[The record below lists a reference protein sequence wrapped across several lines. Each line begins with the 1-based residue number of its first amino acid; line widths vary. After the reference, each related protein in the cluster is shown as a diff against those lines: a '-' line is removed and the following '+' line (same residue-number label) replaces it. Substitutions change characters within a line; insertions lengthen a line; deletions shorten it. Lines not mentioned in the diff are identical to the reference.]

1 MIHDEGR
8 RIEERVTINQE
19 FESLGAFVREYVTNI
34 SRSGAFLRCNDPLP
48 IGTKIKVTFLVI
60 DDEVESVE
68 AVGEVVRVQNDPPGM
83 GVVFTQIDAKSDA
96 VLERM
101 LEKAKAARVP

>member
-1 MIHDEGR
+1 MIRDEGR

-19 FESLGAFVREYVTNI
+19 FESLDAFVREYVANI

-48 IGTKIKVTFLVI
+48 IGTKVKVQFLVI

-68 AVGEVVRVQNDPPGM
+68 AEGEVVRVQNDPPGM
-83 GVVFTQIDAKSDA
+83 GVVFTQVDAKSDA

-101 LEKAKAARVP
+101 LEKAKAARVT

>member
-1 MIHDEGR
+1 MIRDEGR

-19 FESLGAFVREYVTNI
+19 FESLDAFVREYVANI

-48 IGTKIKVTFLVI
+48 IGTKVKVAFLVI

-68 AVGEVVRVQNDPPGM
+68 AEGEVVRVQNDPPGM
-83 GVVFTQIDAKSDA
+83 GVVFTQVDAKSDA

-101 LEKAKAARVP
+101 LEKAKAARVT